1 MERSTGDTM
10 TYLHKI
16 VPMTMIEVTKSSAQ
30 TASTGDIVLW
40 DTIRA
45 TGTHGVTVNSSTG
58 EIGLDTSKHYHIEA
72 SIHVDRSSTSSSWR
86 FAWVDSNGTEI
97 SAADGG
103 YDAEWTWHNSS
114 TIYGTPNPTYVAVY
128 QSTSP
133 IGSIRLKATLLN
145 ANSSILTQTSLFI
158 LEAST

>member
-1 MERSTGDTM
+1 
-10 TYLHKI
+10 
-16 VPMTMIEVTKSSAQ
+16 
-30 TASTGDIVLW
+30 VLF

-72 SIHVDRSSTSSSWR
+72 SIHVDRSSTTSSWR

-97 SAADGG
+97 SATDGG
-103 YDAEWTWHNSS
+103 YDAEWTWHSNS
-114 TIYGTPNPTYVAVY
+114 TTNGTPNPTYVAVY
-128 QSTSP
+128 QSNSP

>member
-1 MERSTGDTM
+1 M